1 MKEDGLTLA
10 KGLWATLFSVSTTSH
25 YANHINW
32 ITSNDFEYLY
42 SILKLLPAVMAI
54 RSKNDA

>member
-10 KGLWATLFSVSTTSH
+10 KGLWGTLFSVSTTSRH
-25 YANHINW
+25 ANHINW

-42 SILKLLPAVMAI
+42 SILKLFLAVMAI